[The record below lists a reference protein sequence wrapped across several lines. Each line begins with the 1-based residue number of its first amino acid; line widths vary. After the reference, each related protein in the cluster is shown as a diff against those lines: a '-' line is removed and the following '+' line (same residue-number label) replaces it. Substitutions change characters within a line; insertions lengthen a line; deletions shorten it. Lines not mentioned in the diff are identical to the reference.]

1 MDIDHNFNSI
11 GWPDQVDRV
20 QIFEFQILADSI
32 NGQDHLDR
40 VQRYGSPPLNFEFS
54 KLGAEVGHPTV
65 LLCPPLSFFCT
76 ICVSPLQRFLYL
88 LLPLSFPITHFFLL
102 QPPISYPFLLYK
114 LENTSLSLSHYS
126 FPLLTTRNRLSLS
139 SFALPSL
146 YKFKRFSS
154 HSFKAP
160 AISSPIYLA
169 FKMHFRPSTRLFIHR
184 ARFDFGLLIS
194 LNVCLKSLDVSL
206 AWLFLLVNCS

>member
-139 SFALPSL
+139 LVLLSLLSINLSGFLLILSKPLRFLP
-146 YKFKRFSS
+146 
-154 HSFKAP
+154 
-160 AISSPIYLA
+160 
-169 FKMHFRPSTRLFIHR
+169 LFILLSRCTLGHLLDCS
-184 ARFDFGLLIS
+184 FIEQGLIS
-194 LNVCLKSLDVSL
+194 VYSSLSMFV
-206 AWLFLLVNCS
+206 